1 MSQRCN
7 RWKRAFNLY
16 VARKGVLDDK
26 QKRALFLHAMGMEVQ
41 EIYFTIAA
49 DAESAT
55 FEATV
60 KVPMK

>member
-1 MSQRCN
+1 M
-7 RWKRAFNLY
+7 
-16 VARKGVLDDK
+16 DDK
-26 QKRALFLHAMGMEVQ
+26 QKRALFLHVMGMEVQ